1 MKAATRRPAEGR
13 PAAKSRTG
21 SSVAIPATYQCDP
34 LLWVSWLYHHDEMT
48 QSQIADL
55 LGVSRAT
62 VVNYLQQAKASHY
75 VKVSVRTE
83 LLGSVELATQ
93 MKEAF
98 GLAECM
104 VIPDDGGLR
113 SPAERIGKAAAQYME
128 QTVVP
133 GDVLGVAWGR
143 TVLETAENLADRPV
157 PNLTIVQLM
166 GSQRGAYDGLGAEE
180 CASLIALKLHG
191 RTANLHAPAVLS
203 NRALREMLSREPII
217 QEQFQ
222 RIRSCN
228 KILFG
233 VCTVKENSLVFASH
247 LTSPDESKFFVS
259 NGAVGVIAGRF
270 FDAQGRWII
279 GDLDE
284 RLMGITLDE
293 VRQIPTRIAVAGGV
307 DKIDALVG
315 ALKGKFANVL
325 ITDAQAARGLLERR

>member
-1 MKAATRRPAEGR
+1 MMV
-13 PAAKSRTG
+13 AAKRREHGGTAAKPRTG
-21 SSVAIPATYQCDP
+21 AGVAAPAKYQCDP
-34 LLWVSWLYHHDEMT
+34 LLWVSWLYHHDELT

-62 VVNYLQQAKASHY
+62 IANYLQQAKANHY
-75 VKVSVRTE
+75 VKVSVRAE
-83 LLGSVELATQ
+83 LLGGIELATE

-104 VIPDDGGLR
+104 VIPDDWGLR
-113 SPAERIGKAAAQYME
+113 LPAERIGKAAAQYLE

-143 TVLETAENLADRPV
+143 TVLATAESLADRPA
-157 PNLTIVQLM
+157 PNVTVVQVV
-166 GSQRGAYDGLGAEE
+166 GSQRGAYDGFGAEE
-180 CASLIALKLHG
+180 CASLIALKFHA
-191 RTANLHAPAVLS
+191 RTANLHAPAVLTS
-203 NRALREMLSREPII
+203 RALRETLSREPII

-228 KILFG
+228 KLLFG

-247 LTSPDESKFFVS
+247 LTSPEESKYFVAR
-259 NGAVGVIAGRF
+259 GAVGVIAGRF
-270 FDAQGRWII
+270 FDAQGRSIT

-284 RLMGITLDE
+284 RLMGITLDD

-307 DKIDALVG
+307 DKTEALLG
-315 ALKGKFANVL
+315 ALKGQFANVL
-325 ITDAQAARGLLERR
+325 ITDEQAARSLLARR